1 MRGLVLSAL
10 LAATA
15 GLTAAPAMAQDM
27 SPTLL
32 IETGPNDKANYR
44 RVVFVKYLSGN
55 QVTANYRADN
65 RTEFKRIDP
74 RTPQDLVDSCARGN
88 ATSLREIRAFARDEA
103 ARARAGRAPETRSFC
118 VKNVSGWERGN
129 RKAYLDPIFDGMP
142 VSIQGL

>member
-10 LAATA
+10 IAATA
-15 GLTAAPAMAQDM
+15 GLGAMPVMAQDM

-44 RVVFVKYLSGN
+44 RVIFVKYLSGS

-65 RTEFKRIDP
+65 RTEFKRVDP
-74 RTPQDLVDSCARGN
+74 RTPQDLVDSCARGK
-88 ATSLREIRAFARDEA
+88 ATSLREIRAFARDEKS
-103 ARARAGRAPETRSFC
+103 RARAGHAPEVRSFC
-118 VKNVSGWERGN
+118 VKNVSGWQSGN